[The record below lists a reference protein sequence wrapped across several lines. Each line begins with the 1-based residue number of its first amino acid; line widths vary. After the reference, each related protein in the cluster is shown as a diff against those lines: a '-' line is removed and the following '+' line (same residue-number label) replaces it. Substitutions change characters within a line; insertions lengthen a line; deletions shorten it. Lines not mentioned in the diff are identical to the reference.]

1 MSDLGTMTGPDE
13 QQRKAN
19 LKLALVLASVALVLG
34 LGFVA
39 KIVLF
44 GR

>member
-1 MSDLGTMTGPDE
+1 MAVSE

-19 LKLALVLASVALVLG
+19 LKLALILATVAVVFG
-34 LGFVA
+34 AGFVL
-39 KIVLF
+39 KVIFL